1 LRSPRSRLTLYRPS
15 WAPIQNPRKTHVATE
30 ESSVYVLCPIPDVGV
45 VLLEAPE
52 PSERRVRCSS
62 SHVLQVATTLATLRS
77 IRPEIWRKEKP
88 HLRRPI
94 MRPRANCVN

>member
-1 LRSPRSRLTLYRPS
+1 MDRVVRSFSLRPIIRKRRSSR
-15 WAPIQNPRKTHVATE
+15 
-30 ESSVYVLCPIPDVGV
+30 GV
-45 VLLEAPE
+45 VFLEAPE

-62 SHVLQVATTLATLRS
+62 SHVLQAATTLATLRS

-88 HLRRPI
+88 HSRRPI